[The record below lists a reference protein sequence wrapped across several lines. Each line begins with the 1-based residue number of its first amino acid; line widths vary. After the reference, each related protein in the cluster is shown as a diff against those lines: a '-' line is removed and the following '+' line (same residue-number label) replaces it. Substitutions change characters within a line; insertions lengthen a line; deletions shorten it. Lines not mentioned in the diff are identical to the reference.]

1 MLSGHGTPRDVGS
14 HGDGS
19 GFANRLSASAYVAAA
34 TYWTCIEPLFRL
46 LPRSQITVD
55 LTIEM
60 LLDSTCDGP
69 AHTVE
74 NSDIDFGEC
83 CLLYGGGRRNLVPL
97 PRFAPVV
104 ITAVAARMRLGL
116 RQP

>member
-1 MLSGHGTPRDVGS
+1 MEPRVTLEVMVMVL
-14 HGDGS
+14 
-19 GFANRLSASAYVAAA
+19 ALPTVVCERLCGCCDILDLHR
-34 TYWTCIEPLFRL
+34 TLFRW
-46 LPRSQITVD
+46 LPRSKITVD

-83 CLLYGGGRRNLVPL
+83 CLLYGG
-97 PRFAPVV
+97 
-104 ITAVAARMRLGL
+104 
-116 RQP
+116 